1 MSSFRAVRLSV
12 QVRVIVALALGVSLI
27 AAGGLLTGWSIV
39 RLDESSAEVEH
50 TMEVLS
56 QSQDV
61 LHAASEI
68 EADQRGYLLTSDPG
82 QRERMRE
89 AGARL
94 GAHLDRVRTLVGD
107 NPAQLAAWER
117 ISVLATSRLQFAEQI
132 ADRHAVDPAAALV
145 LLREGRGAELM
156 RAVYARVG
164 DFQLTER
171 SLLAARQQA
180 RNAAMRRTFVANGGT
195 ALGGILLVALA
206 GWAALHENR
215 RRTRAARDLES
226 ARTLLRAATAER
238 DRFFSLSL
246 DMMVIASADGY
257 FKFVS
262 PAATRILGWSADEL
276 TAQPFLE
283 FVHPDDH
290 ASTLREVDRQIR
302 AGEPVLHFDN
312 RYRHKDGTWR
322 VLSWQSVPGPDG
334 LMYAI
339 ARDVTAQR
347 AEEAER
353 ERLTRELRLI
363 LDTSGEG
370 IYGVDL
376 EHRCTFVSK
385 VAAGLLGYEPAEIIG
400 VDTHALLH
408 HHRADG
414 SDLPVEECASHR
426 AMRTGEPVHV
436 EGEVFWRKDGTSFAV
451 EYRAA
456 PMVQDGHV
464 SGVVVSFNDITERM
478 RARAVLVGRPRG
490 GRPGQPGPE
499 PVSRQ
504 HESRAADAPERDYR
518 VLGDARGRRGRRHQ
532 RAAGAL
538 CLEHSREWSPPAGV
552 DQRHP

>member
-490 GRPGQPGPE
+490 GGPTRPTGP
-499 PVSRQ
+499 
-504 HESRAADAPERDYR
+504 RA
-518 VLGDARGRRGRRHQ
+518 GF
-532 RAAGAL
+532 
-538 CLEHSREWSPPAGV
+538 SPT
-552 DQRHP
+552 